1 MKNPHLPSLSA
12 TVLLALVAAD
22 SCFGLTPTEWR
33 FHQALSVPAPGL
45 VRVNL
50 SSASFDAGGAQ
61 MEAFRVLDPAGNETA
76 ILVDRPPVPVAH
88 IVRPSTFETKVDGGT
103 TEILLSTG
111 TSEKMSSVVLET
123 PAPAFLR
130 AAKIEVSQNNA
141 DWTLVDKGVP
151 VFREWGAEKLSLPLA
166 GRSAAFLRI
175 TIEDGKADSTIPFT
189 GATIQMEA
197 PPPPAPSEID
207 ARIVSRD
214 EFVGE
219 TVLTLALGGQ
229 NIPLAA
235 ISLET
240 KEPLFM
246 RRVSVAIRELKNAI
260 PSERVIGSGTVFRV
274 AVNGSPSREQVEL
287 PLIFTPTTRELLIH
301 IHNGDAPPLSIDAV
315 KLKRWPVSLLYMAP
329 AAGNYTL
336 LSGNPQ
342 ALPPHYDLAGFAG
355 ELRGATASVVVPG
368 NREETANYHPAET
381 LGSPPLPDIPLLG
394 APLDTKDWAFRNTV
408 QVSDSGVQELELDLD
423 ALSKT
428 RSDFSDVRLLK
439 GGNQIPYILEQPA
452 VARSLPSALEEN
464 HDPKRATVSIWTLHL
479 PKAGLPI
486 RSLVLSATT
495 ALFQRQ
501 FRIYEKVVSQDGGSY
516 ESTLA
521 TGEWDRTP
529 QPGVAD
535 NRIFDLNGRTRTD
548 TLWIECD
555 NGDNPAIK
563 LGTTQ
568 IIYPVVRLVFKAT
581 ETDGLLLVYGN
592 REVTAP
598 RYDLSLVAERLL
610 TSPRSVAH
618 LGEVPQGNVSS
629 NPFAG
634 IKGGIVFW
642 GALVLVVAALLVVV
656 AKLLPKPA
664 P

>member
-1 MKNPHLPSLSA
+1 MKNPRPHSHSA
-12 TVLLALVAAD
+12 TLLLTLAAAGN
-22 SCFGLTPTEWR
+22 CFGLTPTEWK

-45 VRVNL
+45 VRVDL
-50 SSASFDAGGAQ
+50 SSASFDTGGAQ

-88 IVRPSTFETKVDGGT
+88 VVSPSTFEVKVDGGT
-103 TEILLSTG
+103 TEILLVTG
-111 TSEKMSSVVLET
+111 TSGKMSSVSLET

-141 DWTLVDKGVP
+141 DWTQVDKGVP

-166 GRSAAFLRI
+166 GRAAAYIRI

-189 GATIQMEA
+189 GATIQMEV
-197 PPPPAPSEID
+197 PPPPAPSDIE

-214 EFVGE
+214 EFAGE

-229 NIPLAA
+229 NVPLAA
-235 ISLET
+235 ISFET

-274 AVNGSPSREQVEL
+274 ALNGSPSREQVDL
-287 PLIFTPTTRELLIH
+287 PLIYTPPTRELLIH
-301 IHNGDAPPLSIDAV
+301 VHNGDAPPLSIDAV
-315 KLKRWPVSLLYMAP
+315 KLKRWPVSLLFMAP

-342 ALPPHYDLAGFAG
+342 ALAPHYDLAGFAG

-368 NREETANYHPAET
+368 NLEETPNYHPAET

-394 APLDTKDWAFRNTV
+394 APLDTKDWVFRNTV
-408 QVSDSGVQELELDLD
+408 QITEPGVQELELDLD
-423 ALSKT
+423 
-428 RSDFSDVRLLK
+428 
-439 GGNQIPYILEQPA
+439 GNQIPYVLEQPA
-452 VARSLPSALEEN
+452 VARSVSSSLEEY
-464 HDPKRATVSIWTLHL
+464 HDPKRAAVSVWMLHL

-486 RSLVLSATT
+486 RSVVLSTTT

-501 FRIYEKVVSQDGGSY
+501 FRIYEKLANQEGASY
-516 ESTLA
+516 ENTLA
-521 TGEWDRTP
+521 TGQWDRTP
-529 QPGVAD
+529 QPGVPD
-535 NRIFDLNGRTRTD
+535 TRVFDLHGRSHAD
-548 TLWIECD
+548 TVWIECD
-555 NGDNPAIK
+555 NGDNPAIL
-563 LGTTQ
+563 LGTAQ
-568 IIYPVVRLVFKAT
+568 VIYPVVRLVFKAA
-581 ETDGLLLVYGN
+581 ETDGFVLVYGN
-592 REVTAP
+592 KEANAP
-598 RYDLSLVAERLL
+598 RYDLALVAGRLL
-610 TSPRSVAH
+610 TSPRSAAH
-618 LGEVPQGNVSS
+618 LGEVAQGNVTSH
-629 NPFAG
+629 PFSG

-642 GALVLVVAALLVVV
+642 GALALVVIALLIVV

-664 P
+664 Q